1 MLITEDQQAYT
12 VGIQGLHRA
21 PSKGDSKR
29 NENGNHSSDLY
40 LIGDHFISLQNYQYR
55 NIIFMLISLLINNEQ
70 TFLWFAF
77 FSGLIASSVPYLF
90 YCMLLRLSYRTIY
103 GIWSFCVLLFHI
115 LIQLLAFPF
124 TPKTN
129 FKMVSVKLLCLGIAA
144 SWGSSVC
151 CWC

>member
-40 LIGDHFISLQNYQYR
+40 LIGDHSISLQNYQYR

-70 TFLWFAF
+70 SFL
-77 FSGLIASSVPYLF
+77 
-90 YCMLLRLSYRTIY
+90 
-103 GIWSFCVLLFHI
+103 
-115 LIQLLAFPF
+115 
-124 TPKTN
+124 
-129 FKMVSVKLLCLGIAA
+129 
-144 SWGSSVC
+144 
-151 CWC
+151 